1 MKFSVSLVATQRSA
15 TWEVTISVILISF
28 LPSFTFIIQ
37 YFFTYA
43 GTSSSVSFDTI
54 PQASLE
60 DMMGGQVT
68 VLPSYDETAL
78 CSGAFRVLRSMVSA
92 WLRDVSLY
100 KNVFAD
106 FQILHFYR
114 FLAIF
119 ISTDHSSTSPKY
131 HGQIMPSK

>member
-1 MKFSVSLVATQRSA
+1 M
-15 TWEVTISVILISF
+15 
-28 LPSFTFIIQ
+28 
-37 YFFTYA
+37 
-43 GTSSSVSFDTI
+43 SFDTI

-60 DMMGGQVT
+60 DMMAGRGAI
-68 VLPSYDETAL
+68 LPSYDETAL

-114 FLAIF
+114 YLSVF
-119 ISTDHSSTSPKY
+119 IMLLSRAQQILGISP
-131 HGQIMPSK
+131 IMPHIFSSNETYYLCFVVLPKVFLIY

>member
-1 MKFSVSLVATQRSA
+1 
-15 TWEVTISVILISF
+15 
-28 LPSFTFIIQ
+28 
-37 YFFTYA
+37 
-43 GTSSSVSFDTI
+43 VSFDTI

-60 DMMGGQVT
+60 DMMAGQGT

-92 WLRDVSLY
+92 WLRDVSVY

-114 FLAIF
+114 CLVICIMLLSRVQQILGILSPPYLIFFKVVKLHFL
-119 ISTDHSSTSPKY
+119 SL
-131 HGQIMPSK
+131 

>member
-1 MKFSVSLVATQRSA
+1 M
-15 TWEVTISVILISF
+15 
-28 LPSFTFIIQ
+28 
-37 YFFTYA
+37 
-43 GTSSSVSFDTI
+43 SFDTI

-60 DMMGGQVT
+60 DMVGGQVT

-78 CSGAFRVLRSMVSA
+78 CSGVFRVLRSMVSA

-114 FLAIF
+114 FLALF
-119 ISTDHSSTSPKY
+119 ISSDHSSVSPSY
-131 HGQIMPSK
+131 HVPTMSSK